1 VQGRAFRPV
10 ADEAGTVLVP
20 GALPGCRFVVGLHGV
35 KIDQHRLLLM
45 PEQIGRLEVT
55 MADPCRMQLL
65 EWPEQLL
72 RLPALR
78 HPLTLFTQM
87 LQQILTGTVLTDQ
100 PGLRAQGAETTRSEE
115 HTSELQSRPHLVC
128 RLLLE
133 KKKT

>member
-1 VQGRAFRPV
+1 MQGRAFRPV

-78 HPLTLFTQM
+78 YPLTL
-87 LQQILTGTVLTDQ
+87 L
-100 PGLRAQGAETTRSEE
+100 RSEE

-133 KKKT
+133 KKNITL